1 LVVIFKFLE
10 AAMLS
15 VAVGVGVVATG
26 TALIT
31 GESPE
36 LIDYVQMIAPPYES
50 DDKRIYP
57 DIWEEEDA
65 VPRNPYKK

>member
-1 LVVIFKFLE
+1 MVVIFKFLE

-15 VAVGVGVVATG
+15 VAMGVNVVATAS
-26 TALIT
+26 ALIT
-31 GESPE
+31 GESPT
-36 LIDYVQMIAPPYES
+36 LVNYVQMISPPYES

-65 VPRNPYKK
+65 MPLNPNKK